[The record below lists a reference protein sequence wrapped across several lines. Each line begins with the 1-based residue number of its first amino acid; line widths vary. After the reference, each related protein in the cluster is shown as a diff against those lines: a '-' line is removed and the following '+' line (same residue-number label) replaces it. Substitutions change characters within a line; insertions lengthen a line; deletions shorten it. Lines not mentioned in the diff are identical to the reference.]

1 MRDLIDFF
9 GRNLVFW
16 LSCCA
21 IAGIWIGVE
30 ALRKHA
36 RRRVLATR
44 PALTPAALSRVKKWA
59 MEQDLVAMYELR
71 FGRKPTP
78 KQLRGFRSRISRSAS

>member
-16 LSCCA
+16 LGCCA
-21 IAGIWIGVE
+21 IAGIWMGVE
-30 ALRKHA
+30 ALVKRA
-36 RRRVLATR
+36 RRRVVI
-44 PALTPAALSRVKKWA
+44 PKVVLTSAARTRVKKWA
-59 MEQDLVAMYELR
+59 LEQDLVSMYELR

-78 KQLRGFRSRISRSAS
+78 KQLRRFRGRIQRAAP